1 MTFRRITN
9 VPIRTLY
16 AGAGTLRYSLIL
28 GNFNNKTDELMDQRI
43 VCFNTRSLVADEL
56 RQFMND
62 TDEFTASWIPIS
74 FTNLSTGF
82 KVYRLSHQYHDL
94 PLRVLCKKYGDK
106 ELGRNFMLYQKDRY
120 PPNHLYTTTVI
131 IQRMRDVAVVG
142 EVNKRDIVYS
152 NALSLRQ
159 SILPVVNV

>member
-1 MTFRRITN
+1 MAIRRITN
-9 VPIRTLY
+9 VPIRGLY
-16 AGAGTLRYSLIL
+16 AGVGTLRYSLIL
-28 GNFNNKTDELMDQRI
+28 GNFNNKTDELMDQRV
-43 VCFNTRSLVADEL
+43 VCFNTRSLLADEL

-62 TDEFTASWIPIS
+62 ADEFAAAWIPIS

-94 PLRVLCKKYGDK
+94 PLRTLCKKYGDK

-131 IQRMRDVAVVG
+131 IQRMRDTTIIG
-142 EVNKRDIVYS
+142 DFNKEGIVYS
-152 NALSLRQ
+152 NALYLRK
-159 SILPVVNV
+159 SIMPVVNV